1 MFVVLVVIPVA
12 RNMVQDVAAHGIV
25 VDSLVVRS
33 CSVAK
38 EQAVHAYA
46 QVAESLVNGR
56 LVVH

>member
-1 MFVVLVVIPVA
+1 
-12 RNMVQDVAAHGIV
+12 MVQEVAAHGIV